1 MLLPLSE
8 PVPLLPGTAARVQH
22 VRQSA
27 CEPVPARFLHFHGP
41 AELVLIEEGTGT
53 FLCEDFQAS
62 FAPAT
67 VVYAPSMAIHDFA
80 FAKGA
85 RAWTLIQF
93 DGHAVNREAVVL
105 PSKAQ
110 SVPLGADTL
119 LRITT
124 LTDWLAQ
131 SLAAKSPQREV
142 VVQLQA
148 LILSVVQA
156 FDPEGADLAPA
167 PSSLS
172 RFRPLLNQLDADPS
186 RTLSLGEAASLC
198 AMSPAYFSRCFTRTF
213 EIGFNAYQT
222 RLKLEQA
229 ARMLAT
235 SDEAVSQ
242 IGYRLGFRS
251 HAYFSHC
258 FKSLFGMTPSRHRSG
273 TWACP

>member
-8 PVPLLPGTAARVQH
+8 PVPLLPGTAARVQN

-27 CEPVPARFLHFHGP
+27 NEPVPERFLHFHGP
-41 AELVLIEEGTGT
+41 AELVLINEGTGS
-53 FLCEDFQAS
+53 FLCEDVRVA
-62 FAPAT
+62 FAPGT
-67 VVYAPSMAIHDFA
+67 IVYAPSMAIHDFA
-80 FAKGA
+80 FARGA

-93 DGHAVNREAVVL
+93 DPHAVNREAVAL
-105 PSKAQ
+105 PSKPQ
-110 SVPLGADTL
+110 SVALGPDALARTIAL
-119 LRITT
+119 SE
-124 LTDWLAQ
+124 WLGQ
-131 SLAAKSPQREV
+131 SLAAKLPQREV
-142 VVQLQA
+142 AVQLQA

-156 FDPEGADLAPA
+156 FAPEGPDLYAA
-167 PSSLS
+167 PSRLS
-172 RFRPLLNQLDADPS
+172 RFRPLLNQFSADPS

-198 AMSPAYFSRCFTRTF
+198 AMSPAYFSRSFARTF

-242 IGYRLGFRS
+242 IGFRLGFRS

-258 FKSLFGMTPSRHRSG
+258 FKSLFGVTPSRHRSRM
-273 TWACP
+273 